1 MESSRMT
8 MTDQSADLANAAPHE
23 ILGLSARE
31 RDPVKIVEAAS
42 IRLKALD
49 DAGGSEVT
57 VRRSLA
63 RLIRAARDTMLA
75 AASQR

>member
-1 MESSRMT
+1 MT
-8 MTDQSADLANAAPHE
+8 MTDQATDLANAAPHE
-23 ILGLSARE
+23 ILGLSAHE

-57 VRRSLA
+57 VRRALA
-63 RLIRAARDTMLA
+63 RLIRSARDAMLA
-75 AASQR
+75 AAAQR

>member
-1 MESSRMT
+1 
-8 MTDQSADLANAAPHE
+8 MTDQATDLANAAPHE

-63 RLIRAARDTMLA
+63 RLIRSARDTMLA
-75 AASQR
+75 AAAQR